1 MLSHV
6 SLQKLEDSVLKDT
19 TEIPPLRGSPPTKV
33 PAKVRQ
39 IVTSS
44 LSTEDLLLPQP
55 GNMAAPNVDTLQEEN
70 RMLQAELNR
79 IDDLLATTRAERD
92 EIGIK
97 YNAIAERVS
106 PTCSSYVLISA
117 LFSAHFKVFSLSNTC
132 KNV

>member
-1 MLSHV
+1 MSNV
-6 SLQKLEDSVLKDT
+6 SFQKLEDSVLKDT
-19 TEIPPLRGSPPTKV
+19 SEIPPLRGSPPTKV
-33 PAKVRQ
+33 PAKVRE

-55 GNMAAPNVDTLQEEN
+55 GNMAAPNVDQLQEEN
-70 RMLQAELNR
+70 RMLQTELNR

-106 PTCSSYVLISA
+106 FLN
-117 LFSAHFKVFSLSNTC
+117 FGSLMVC
-132 KNV
+132 RKIRKLV